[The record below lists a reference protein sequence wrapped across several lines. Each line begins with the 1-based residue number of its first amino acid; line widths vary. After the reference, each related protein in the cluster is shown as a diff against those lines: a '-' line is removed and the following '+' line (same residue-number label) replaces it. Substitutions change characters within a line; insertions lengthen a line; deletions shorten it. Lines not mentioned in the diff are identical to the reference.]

1 MSPQTLSQPGGLL
14 IVDSVA
20 FASEKTAEIKHRG
33 SYIFDKNHGISLKTA
48 ENIAEKVFTSAKTAE
63 IKPRK

>member
-1 MSPQTLSQPGGLL
+1 M